1 MKNMFEYMNTMI
13 VTIVLVFV
21 FTSIISISTQVL
33 NARLIFADGVDKFS
47 NSYYTYDLN
56 SSLNDGQYKNWY
68 FEMEEENS
76 INTRR
81 DYLITLNYKIA
92 LPLFGMNIDGQF
104 KGHAR

>member
-1 MKNMFEYMNTMI
+1 MFEYLNTMV

-33 NARLIFADGVDKFS
+33 NARLIFSDGVDKFS

-56 SSLNDGQYKNWY
+56 SCLSDDMYKNWY
-68 FEMEEENS
+68 FEKQEENS
-76 INTRR
+76 INTRK

-92 LPLFGMNIDGQF
+92 LPLFNMNIDGQM